1 VKHPFNR
8 QSILPERIFAHH
20 RLASARQDDLQMILT
35 TGAILRRITE
45 ADLSAASHKL
55 ATIIL
60 DGIAWKDGYNGLE
73 RGTAAF
79 TLAHLAEKMGMS
91 RQHLTALL
99 AELAASTLE
108 LVRWKPNGK
117 FAPWLFRFGAV
128 EDKALPPDVVSGT
141 GDTSLSRDSE
151 NKTVFAGRIEIDA
164 RANVYH
170 TPWAEVIKA
179 AKTSLACWNVDTQA
193 IWDRFVA
200 FNKARGNSAVPAGF
214 LLGFMRKWRSS
225 TGAGTRSIADAK
237 PQRVLDPAEQE
248 LHRLIAAAPG
258 KNREF
263 HASDLRRLIGQAAYD
278 ARVLEVIRQFGC
290 PRFTATLAVH
300 GRAVIAGEI
309 SR

>member
-1 VKHPFNR
+1 MK
-8 QSILPERIFAHH
+8 
-20 RLASARQDDLQMILT
+20 LT

-79 TLAHLAEKMGMS
+79 TLAHLADKMDMS

-108 LVRWKPNGK
+108 FVRWKPNGK
-117 FAPWLFRFGAV
+117 FAPWLFRFGEEVVAV
-128 EDKALPPDVVSGT
+128 PPDVVSAT
-141 GDTSLSRDSE
+141 GDTSLSRDSK
-151 NKTVFAGRIEIDA
+151 NKTIFAGRIEIDA
-164 RANVYH
+164 NANVYH
-170 TPWAEVIKA
+170 TPWAEMIKA
-179 AKTSLACWNVDTQA
+179 AKSSLACWNVDTQA

-200 FNKARGNSAVPAGF
+200 FNKVRGNAAVPAGF
-214 LLGFMRKWRSS
+214 LLGFMRKWRTSVSAAAMPFSS
-225 TGAGTRSIADAK
+225 AK
-237 PQRVLDPAEQE
+237 PQRVLDPAELE
-248 LHRLIAAAPG
+248 LHRLIAAAPS

-263 HASDLRRLIGQAAYD
+263 HASDLRQLIGQAAYD
-278 ARVLEVIRQFGC
+278 WRVLDVARQFGC
-290 PRFTATLAVH
+290 PRFAAALAVH
-300 GRAVIAGEI
+300 GRAVMTGEI